1 MNTFSYFIIGILLL
15 SNQALAAKAVAEKIE
30 RISVDTFRLTMGE
43 PVQGWEGFLTKTTP
57 PYIQYVI
64 CHGET
69 NYLGDQ
75 NNNTRSSF
83 KLTLSIADNTAVSFH
98 SH

>member
-43 PVQGWEGFLTKTTP
+43 PVQVLNCRCP
-57 PYIQYVI
+57 LQLIQ
-64 CHGET
+64 
-69 NYLGDQ
+69 Q
-75 NNNTRSSF
+75 F
-83 KLTLSIADNTAVSFH
+83 LSIPIEWQIDH
-98 SH
+98 

>member
-43 PVQGWEGFLTKTTP
+43 PVQGW
-57 PYIQYVI
+57 
-64 CHGET
+64 
-69 NYLGDQ
+69 D
-75 NNNTRSSF
+75 
-83 KLTLSIADNTAVSFH
+83 TAVSFH